1 MNEQSAS
8 STKVSDTDSKEIS
21 QAAVNSS
28 GEAQNVT
35 KDASE
40 RDDLISKTEDS
51 GQFGGNSGS
60 SAEERGLRA
69 STVKLTEDEARQLK
83 MPAAPSAEDPGKT
96 IPLLDIVEKNDS
108 VPSASFEE
116 LTYPLL
122 DAVDNS
128 AKESVNQDK
137 GTSTLIFEQSI
148 DRWTDATQ
156 YELPGIGDKVGNY
169 VIEAELGRGGFGAV
183 YRAKNMTLGRDEA
196 LKLILPSTR
205 LECLD
210 CEKRFEREIDIVSRL
225 EHPNIVRLYS
235 SGQIDHGVIWMT
247 MELIEGTRLDTK
259 LSQKGSIGFKRAK
272 PIMLQL
278 LCGLQEAHR
287 RQIVHRDLK
296 PANIMLSQKEGY
308 EDQVVILDFGLSKAL
323 GTFENAEV
331 QNVTVANSRR
341 VYGTPQYMAPEQ
353 LTTGVPIGP
362 WTDVYA
368 AGLILFEILTGNAAV
383 SGSSPFDIAYKQSRV
398 PLALPPLLQDTAVG
412 KIILK
417 ACSKKID
424 ERYQNAG
431 ELYDALQH
439 VEDISDPV
447 SVLTSNRNA
456 KHDLACPDK
465 DYSDISAKETLI
477 TTAIPG
483 TYNPYMQAQPT
494 SPKPNAALLIINILA
509 YILSAALIVFVV
521 LYILG
526 FISVSY

>member
-1 MNEQSAS
+1 MSSFFIPGDDMNVQSAS
-8 STKVSDTDSKEIS
+8 SEKLPNADLKETVS
-21 QAAVNSS
+21 AAAEHSD
-28 GEAQNVT
+28 EA
-35 KDASE
+35 KKGSYGAAE
-40 RDDLISKTEDS
+40 RDDL
-51 GQFGGNSGS
+51 S
-60 SAEERGLRA
+60 SEADAFSAAARGMKA
-69 STVKLTEDEARQLK
+69 STVKMTDEEAQQLK
-83 MPAAPSAEDPGKT
+83 MPSRPSFEEPDKT
-96 IPLLDIVEKNDS
+96 IPLMDAVERN
-108 VPSASFEE
+108 EE

-128 AKESVNQDK
+128 GKGSVNLNK
-137 GTSTLIFEQSI
+137 TEMLIFEQSI
-148 DRWTDATQ
+148 DRWSDAKQ

-169 VIEAELGRGGFGAV
+169 LIESELGRGGFGAV

-235 SGQIDHGVIWMT
+235 SGQIEHGVIWMT

-259 LSQKGSIGFKRAK
+259 LSQKGAIGFKRAK

-398 PLALPPLLQDTAVG
+398 PIALPPLLQDTAVG

-447 SVLTSNRNA
+447 SVLNRERNT
-456 KHDLACPDK
+456 KHDLTCPDK

-483 TYNPYMQAQPT
+483 TYNPYAQTQPT

-509 YILSAALIVFVV
+509 YILSAALIVFIL
-521 LYILG
+521 LYIMG

>member
-8 STKVSDTDSKEIS
+8 SPKVSDTDSKEIS
-21 QAAVNSS
+21 QTAVNPS
-28 GEAQNVT
+28 GEAT
-35 KDASE
+35 KCIKEASE
-40 RDDLISKTEDS
+40 RGDLISQT
-51 GQFGGNSGS
+51 GAGGRFNAGSES
-60 SAEERGLRA
+60 SAAVRGIKA
-69 STVKLTEDEARQLK
+69 STVNLTDDEARQHRI
-83 MPAAPSAEDPGKT
+83 PSSPSIEEPDKT
-96 IPLLDIVEKNDS
+96 IPLMDVVEKNNERM
-108 VPSASFEE
+108 PSASFEE

-122 DAVDNS
+122 DAVDS
-128 AKESVNQDK
+128 GGAKHNKTE
-137 GTSTLIFEQSI
+137 TLIFEQSI

-235 SGQIDHGVIWMT
+235 SGQIEHGVIWMT

-259 LSQKGSIGFKRAK
+259 LSQKGAIGFKRAK

-323 GTFENAEV
+323 GTLENAEV

-398 PLALPPLLQDTAVG
+398 PIALPPLLQDTAVG

-447 SVLTSNRNA
+447 SVLNRERNT
-456 KHDLACPDK
+456 KHDLTCPDK

-483 TYNPYMQAQPT
+483 TYNPYAQTQPT

-509 YILSAALIVFVV
+509 YILSAALIVFIL
-521 LYILG
+521 LYIMG